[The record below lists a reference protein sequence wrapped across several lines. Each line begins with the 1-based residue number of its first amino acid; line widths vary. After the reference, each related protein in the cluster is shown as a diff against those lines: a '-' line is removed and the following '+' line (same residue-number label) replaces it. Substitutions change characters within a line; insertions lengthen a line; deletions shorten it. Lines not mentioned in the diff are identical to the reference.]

1 MSAEIIVALVIS
13 ILAGL
18 GHFVKETHIKKC
30 KCFCVDSDCI
40 DCNLDKKMLDLEEQI
55 EKRKNKLQSLKHKKD
70 ESNPPTPAMSPSQ
83 SITELISDVVIDTII
98 EKSTEV

>member
-30 KCFCVDSDCI
+30 KCFCVDSDCV
-40 DCNLDKKMLDLEEQI
+40 DGNLDKKMLELEQQI
-55 EKRKNKLQSLKHKKD
+55 EKRQNKLQSLKHKKD
-70 ESNPPTPAMSPSQ
+70 ESNPSTPAITPVQ
-83 SITELISDVVIDTII
+83 SITELVTDVFIDTII
-98 EKSTEV
+98 EKSTAV